1 MTTSFFVWRSIAWCA
16 TNCLVSN
23 KASKTGFSAAQCRG
37 ARGLLGWSQSD
48 LARESKVSRAAIAAI
63 EGGTRTAYDRTM
75 HDIWRAFDDAG
86 IEFFSTITD
95 YPDGVV
101 LGDFAYERGFT
112 DHREG
117 VSLRLS
123 RRHGDE

>member
-1 MTTSFFVWRSIAWCA
+1 M
-16 TNCLVSN
+16 NNKVS
-23 KASKTGFSAAQCRG
+23 KRGFSAAQCRG

-63 EGGTRTAYDRTM
+63 EGGTRMAYDRTM

-86 IEFFSTITD
+86 IEFFSTMTE
-95 YPDGVV
+95 YPDGAV
-101 LGDFAYERGFT
+101 LGDFAHEKGFI
-112 DHREG
+112 DHSEG

-123 RRHGDE
+123 RRNGDE

>member
-1 MTTSFFVWRSIAWCA
+1 MILFFWYAFVCCA

-23 KASKTGFSAAQCRG
+23 KVSGTGFSAAQCRG

-48 LARESKVSRAAIAAI
+48 LARQSKVSRAAIAAI

-95 YPDGVV
+95 YPDGAVI
-101 LGDFAYERGFT
+101 GDLAHDKGFT
-112 DHREG
+112 DRSEG

-123 RRHGDE
+123 RRHADE

>member
-1 MTTSFFVWRSIAWCA
+1 M
-16 TNCLVSN
+16 SN
-23 KASKTGFSAAQCRG
+23 KVSTKGFSAAQCRG

-75 HDIWRAFDDAG
+75 HDIWRAFDEAG

-95 YPDGVV
+95 YPEGVV
-101 LGDFAYERGFT
+101 MGDFAYERGFT
-112 DHREG
+112 DRSEG

-123 RRHGDE
+123 RRHADE

>member
-1 MTTSFFVWRSIAWCA
+1 M
-16 TNCLVSN
+16 SN
-23 KASKTGFSAAQCRG
+23 KGSKTEFSAAQCRG

-63 EGGTRTAYDRTM
+63 EGGTRIAYDRTM
-75 HDIWRAFDDAG
+75 HDIWRAFDEAG

-101 LGDFAYERGFT
+101 MGEFAYEKGFK
-112 DHREG
+112 DRSEG

-123 RRHGDE
+123 RRYAGE